1 MNLKRYVRWILP
13 LMVFASLI
21 ACSGQDEKQ
30 LAAGAKKSTG
40 KVLDVDQQVTTDP
53 FDQAQPSVAFDNVNH
68 QYFAVWTDSRIAGAT
83 SIYGRFS
90 FGQSLYD
97 DGKLRFDNTTSHAT
111 KTGTPPMTLG
121 SEIRITDSAYVAPAA
136 HRDQRQ
142 PKVAFYPDVTTP
154 ANSKF
159 LVVWTDSRNGYSQ
172 IFGQFISAAG
182 KYLNKSGVV
191 TLTPSNFAITEHV
204 GTSFGGTVSVTG
216 SSTFPVSSGTVSIAV
231 GTPTA
236 VVGAGT
242 TFTSI
247 TPGDV
252 IVINGVSYSVAAV
265 ADNTH
270 LTLTT
275 PYTWFPGGSSVS
287 GLRYYSF
294 HATTPSA
301 TVTGAGTQFNADQ
314 ITAGD
319 KIAVNDVWYEILSVA
334 PAIEQLT
341 LTETAAMSYTGAGQS
356 YRSTSHLDQ
365 ADPDIIYNTVT
376 RQFVVSWV
384 DTSNRDTNNTI
395 ELTGS
400 VCSNSTLVN
409 YMPYPLVDNNIIK
422 YVTINPSNGAMGAKQ
437 TVSSLVSH
445 GDLSDQSGTIT
456 ASWSVQLAESKPKL
470 AFNPS
475 TGENYVAWSGING
488 TVTMSVQ
495 YEISTTSTACTYK
508 APVFVASDVDA
519 TPRIKIRRNDGLGL
533 VKDYSFGTDA
543 TSPSLAL
550 DPNTKRLLIAWED
563 NVNAVDTGKNILGQ
577 ILDVTSFTP
586 YRASMTISNAIGD
599 QTSPAASFDP
609 VNSRFFV
616 AWEDARNESANISN
630 IDVYGQFVDPQG
642 NLSGGNT
649 IITVAPSNQLAPA
662 VVFGD
667 VYFRKFMVVWADGT
681 LNNNSDISTQLLEYS
696 TLPQLVIA
704 DSKGI
709 PIFSGAI
716 DFGNVD
722 ISNPTTPYKD
732 ITFKI
737 LNDGNS
743 QLTISSVTEPASP
756 FSFMTPTPATISPGT
771 SAEMTIRFQ
780 PTGAGSYSGNPT
792 NGYKMAFNSNG
803 GEAVIYL
810 SGAGVGTQPL
820 SIASTAL
827 PDATAGSVYPATTLG
842 ANGGVIPYGNWTVTS
857 GTLPPG
863 LSLSTDPVT
872 GNGIISGTVSPSA
885 LPTYSFTVSVT
896 DHAGT
901 TSTKTFTMNVTAM
914 SISNTSLRSWTQL
927 NPGYTDQLTASIGG
941 VPIDPTKVTWAAVGP
956 VPQGLVLNPDGTL
969 TSTVTGPL
977 IAGAN
982 NITVTATYTD
992 TGVTPN
998 VTYTATKTLNLTI
1011 NPALSIT
1018 TSSLPAV
1025 VVGADYSQQLV
1036 KLGGT
1041 PSYTWG
1047 LASGSLPPGLDMNLS
1062 TGAING
1068 TPSGTGTFQFSV
1080 LLSDATGA
1088 TTQRSFSILVNPTLS
1103 LSTTALDPVMSGT
1116 AYLQKL
1122 TALGGTKPYTWTSTE
1137 LPSGLT
1143 LNSATGILSGTVS
1156 AGGEYNFYVRVTD
1169 YDGASVEKLFTLVV
1183 NTPGLPSS
1191 TIVYVDGTGNTV
1203 NSYNFGNVM
1212 VASSKSG
1219 VSLKL
1224 KNIGSV
1230 PVTLS
1235 SISSDTPQ
1243 MVAKIPTGYS
1253 LAPGMA
1259 VPVEVTFTPTAA
1271 KAYSGNLTIT
1281 DSRGTTYPLTLT
1293 GSGVTATA
1301 SVASGSGG
1309 TTGSTSIT
1317 YSPVAASFVSAN
1329 KPSNFTISTVIGL
1342 RLDNVVADATVNVE
1356 ITFGS
1361 LPANPIFYKVT
1372 NGVWTPVTPVARSG
1386 NVVTFAVKDNN
1397 PLHDADNDPGFI
1409 QDPIVVGSTGAATDP
1424 TTDPGGNVAPPSS
1437 GGGSSGG
1444 CFIATAAFGSYLDP
1458 QVVVLRHF
1466 RDNVLM
1472 KSEPGKAF
1480 VKLYYTYSP
1489 PVADFIY
1496 EHDFLRLLTRWALT
1510 PLIFAVKYPLALIA
1524 LPVFFAWR
1532 RMRGIQVPA
1541 RVEEKA

>member
-1 MNLKRYVRWILP
+1 MNFKRYVRWILP
-13 LMVFASLI
+13 MMVFASLI
-21 ACSGQDEKQ
+21 ACSGQDGTQ
-30 LAAGAKKSTG
+30 LPTGAKKSTG
-40 KVLDVDQQVTTDP
+40 KVLDADQQVTTDSN
-53 FDQAQPSVAFDNVNH
+53 DQAQPSVAFDNVNH

-90 FGQSLYD
+90 FGQSLYA

-136 HRDQRQ
+136 HGDQRQ
-142 PKVAFYPDVTTP
+142 PKVAFFPDVTTP

-182 KYLNKSGVV
+182 KYLNKAGAV

-204 GTSFGGTVSVTG
+204 GTSFGGTVGVTG
-216 SSTFPVSSGTVSIAV
+216 SSTFPVSNGTVSIAV
-231 GTPTA
+231 GAPTA

-247 TPGDV
+247 TAGDV

-275 PYTWFPGGSSVS
+275 PFTWFPGGNSVS
-287 GLRYYSF
+287 GLSYYSF
-294 HATTPSA
+294 HATTPST

-319 KIAVNDVWYEILSVA
+319 KVAVNDVWYEILSVA
-334 PAIEQLT
+334 PAVEQLT
-341 LTETAAMSYTGAGQS
+341 LTTTAAMSYTGAGQS
-356 YRSTSHLDQ
+356 YRTTSHLDQ
-365 ADPDIIYNTVT
+365 ADPDIIFNTVT

-395 ELTGS
+395 QIRGS
-400 VCSNSTLVN
+400 ACGNSTLVN
-409 YMPYPLVDNNIIK
+409 YMPYPMVDNNIIK
-422 YVTINPSNGAMGAKQ
+422 YVTINPSTGAMGGKQ

-445 GDLSDQSGTIT
+445 NDLRDQSGTIT
-456 ASWSVQLAESKPKL
+456 ASWSAQLAESKPKL

-495 YEISTTSTACTYK
+495 YETSTTSTACTYK
-508 APVFVASDVDA
+508 DAVFVASEVDA
-519 TPRIKIRRNDGLGL
+519 TPKIKIRRKDGLGL

-550 DPNTKRLLIAWED
+550 DPNTKRLLLAWED
-563 NVNAVDTGKNILGQ
+563 NVNAAETGKDIFGQ
-577 ILDVTSFTP
+577 VLDVTSFTP
-586 YRASMTISNAIGD
+586 YRAPISISNAIGD
-599 QTSPAASFDP
+599 QTSPAVSFDG
-609 VNSRFFV
+609 VNSRFFL

-649 IITVAPSNQLAPA
+649 IITVAPSNQMAPA
-662 VVFGD
+662 VAFGD
-667 VYFRKFMVVWADGT
+667 VYFRKFMVVWTDGR
-681 LNNNSDISTQLLEYS
+681 LNNNSNITAQLLEYS
-696 TLPQLVIA
+696 TLPQLVIT
-704 DSKGI
+704 DEQGI
-709 PIFSGAI
+709 PIYSGSI

-722 ISNPTTPYKD
+722 ISTGVGYKD
-732 ITFKI
+732 ISFKI
-737 LNDGNS
+737 RNEGNS
-743 QLTISSVTEPASP
+743 QLTITSVTDPVAP
-756 FSFMTPTPATISPGT
+756 FSFITSKPSTVNPGT
-771 SAEMTIRFQ
+771 SAVMTIRFT
-780 PTGAGSYSGNPT
+780 PTGEGSYAGSPS

-827 PDATAGSVYPATTLG
+827 PDGTAGSAYPATTLG
-842 ANGGVIPYGNWTVTS
+842 ANGGVIPYSNWTITS

-863 LSLSTDPVT
+863 LSLSTDPIS
-872 GNGIISGTVSPSA
+872 GNGIISGTVSASA

-896 DHAGT
+896 DHAGM

-927 NPGYTDQLTASIGG
+927 NPEYSDQLTASIGG
-941 VPIDPTKVTWAAVGP
+941 VPIDPTKVTWAAVGA
-956 VPQGLVLNPDGTL
+956 VPQGLLVNANGTV
-969 TSTVTGPL
+969 TSTATGPL

-982 NITVTATYTD
+982 TLTVTATYTD

-998 VTYTATKTLNLTI
+998 VTYTATKALNLTI
-1011 NPALSIT
+1011 NPALSVT
-1018 TSSLPAV
+1018 TTSLPAV
-1025 VVGADYSQQLV
+1025 VVGANYSQQLV

-1047 LASGSLPPGLDMNLS
+1047 LASGSLPPGLQMDLS
-1062 TGAING
+1062 TGAITG
-1068 TPSGTGTFQFSV
+1068 TPTGTGTFQFSV

-1088 TTQRSFSILVNPTLS
+1088 TTQRALSILVNPTLS
-1103 LSTTALDPVMSGT
+1103 LSTTALDPVMAGA

-1137 LPSGLT
+1137 LPAGLT
-1143 LNSATGILSGTVS
+1143 LNSATGILSGTVTE
-1156 AGGEYNFYVRVTD
+1156 GGEYYFYVRVTD
-1169 YDGASVEKLFTLVV
+1169 FDGDSVEKLFTLVV

-1191 TIVYVDGTGNTV
+1191 TIVYVDGTGSTV
-1203 NSYNFGNVM
+1203 NTYKFGSVM
-1212 VASSKSG
+1212 VGSRKAS

-1224 KNIGSV
+1224 KNTGSS

-1235 SISSDTPQ
+1235 DISSDTSAI
-1243 MVAKIPTGYS
+1243 VANVTNGYT
-1253 LAPGMA
+1253 LEPGMS
-1259 VPVEVTFTPTAA
+1259 VPVEMGFTPTAV
-1271 KAYSGNLTIT
+1271 KAYSGTVTIS
-1281 DSRGTTYPLTLT
+1281 DSFGTTYPLTVA
-1293 GSGVTATA
+1293 GNGVTATA
-1301 SVASGSGG
+1301 KINGSGG
-1309 TTGSTSIT
+1309 TTGSTAIT
-1317 YSPVAASFVSAN
+1317 YAPVAASFISAN
-1329 KPSNFTISTVIGL
+1329 KPSNFNISTVIGV
-1342 RLDNVVADATVNVE
+1342 RLDNVVPEGTVNVDV
-1356 ITFGS
+1356 TFTS
-1361 LPANPIFYKVT
+1361 LPTNPVFYKVS
-1372 NGVWTPVTPVARSG
+1372 NGVWTEVTPVARNG
-1386 NVVTFAVKDNN
+1386 NVVTFAVTDN
-1397 PLHDADNDPGFI
+1397 LERDDSDSTPGFV
-1409 QDPIVVGSTGAATDP
+1409 QDPIVVGSTGTATDP
-1424 TTDPGGNVAPPSS
+1424 TTGTGGNVAPPSS
-1437 GGGSSGG
+1437 GGSSGGG

-1472 KSEPGKAF
+1472 KSSPGRSF

-1496 EHDFLRLLTRWALT
+1496 EHDSLRLLTRWALT
-1510 PLIFAVKYPLALIA
+1510 PLIFAVKYPLALLA
-1524 LPVFFAWR
+1524 LPVVFAWR
-1532 RMRGIQVPA
+1532 RVRGIQVPG

>member
-13 LMVFASLI
+13 LMVLASLI

-30 LAAGAKKSTG
+30 LAAGAKKSAG

-53 FDQAQPSVAFDNVNH
+53 FDQAQPSVAFDNINH

-90 FGQSLYD
+90 FGQSMYA
-97 DGKLRFDNTTSHAT
+97 DGKLRFDNTTSHET

-121 SEIRITDSAYVAPAA
+121 SEIRVTDSAYVAPAA

-182 KYLNKSGVV
+182 KYLNKAGVV

-216 SSTFPVSSGTVSIAV
+216 SSTFPVSNGTVSIAV

-275 PYTWFPGGSSVS
+275 PYTWFPGGTSVS

-508 APVFVASDVDA
+508 APVFVASDVDT

-667 VYFRKFMVVWADGT
+667 VYFRKFMVVWTEGT

-696 TLPQLVIA
+696 TLPQLVVT
-704 DSKGI
+704 DMLGN
-709 PIFSGAI
+709 PIYSGSI

-722 ISNPTTPYKD
+722 LAAATPYKD
-732 ITFKI
+732 ISFKI
-737 LNDGNS
+737 RNDGNS
-743 QLTISSVTEPASP
+743 QLTINSVTDPLAP
-756 FSFMTPTPATISPGT
+756 FSFITSKPATVSPGQ
-771 SAEMTIRFQ
+771 SATMTIRFQ
-780 PTGAGSYSGNPT
+780 PTGAGSYSGAPT

-810 SGAGVGTQPL
+810 SGAGLGTQPL

-827 PDATAGSVYPATTLG
+827 PDGTAGSAYPATTLG
-842 ANGGVIPYGNWTVTS
+842 AVGGDIPYGNWTVIS

-863 LSLSTDPVT
+863 LSLNSSTGVL
-872 GNGIISGTVSPSA
+872 SGTVSPTA

-896 DHAGT
+896 DHVGT
-901 TSTKTFTMNVTAM
+901 TTTKTFTMNVTAM

-956 VPQGLVLNPDGTL
+956 VPQGLVLNSDGTV
-969 TSTVTGPL
+969 TSTITGPL

-982 NITVTATYTD
+982 TITVMATYTD

-998 VTYTATKTLNLTI
+998 ATYTATKRLDFTI
-1011 NPALSIT
+1011 NPVLSIT
-1018 TSSLPAV
+1018 ASSLPDV
-1025 VVGADYSQQLV
+1025 VVGAVYSQQLD
-1036 KLGGT
+1036 KTGGT
-1041 PSYTWG
+1041 PSYVWG
-1047 LASGSLPPGLDMNLS
+1047 LANGSLPLPPGLRMDPS
-1062 TGAING
+1062 TGAITG
-1068 TPSGTGTFQFSV
+1068 RPTGTGLFKFDV
-1080 LLSDATGA
+1080 LLTDATGA
-1088 TTQRSFSILVNPTLS
+1088 TTQDTLSIRVNPTLS
-1103 LSTTALDPVMSGT
+1103 LSTTTLDPVTTGT
-1116 AYLQKL
+1116 AVYQTLM
-1122 TALGGTKPYTWTSTE
+1122 ALGGTEPYTWTATTP
-1137 LPSGLT
+1137 LPTGLT
-1143 LNSATGILSGTVS
+1143 LGAQNGVLSGTVNE
-1156 AGGEYNFYVRVTD
+1156 GGSYKFNVRVTD

-1191 TIVYVDGTGNTV
+1191 TIMFQDGGKTIKEYDFGSVMLQSRDTSVTLKLVNTGSVAVKLSSIKTDATE
-1203 NSYNFGNVM
+1203 M
-1212 VASSKSG
+1212 VANVVTGFPLEPGK
-1219 VSLKL
+1219 
-1224 KNIGSV
+1224 SV
-1230 PVTLS
+1230 PVG
-1235 SISSDTPQ
+1235 I
-1243 MVAKIPTGYS
+1243 
-1253 LAPGMA
+1253 
-1259 VPVEVTFTPTAA
+1259 EFTPTAV
-1271 KAYSGNLTIT
+1271 KDYRVTLTIT
-1281 DSRGTTYPLTLT
+1281 DSSGTTYPLILT
-1293 GSGVTATA
+1293 GKGMSATA
-1301 SVASGSGG
+1301 QIADGSGG
-1309 TTGSTSIT
+1309 TTTSTSIT
-1317 YSPVAASFVSAN
+1317 YFPENIDSKK
-1329 KPSNFTISTVIGL
+1329 KPSNFTISTILGV
-1342 RLDNVVADATVNVE
+1342 RLENVLPASTVNVE
-1356 ITFGS
+1356 VTFGS
-1361 LPANPIFYKVT
+1361 LPTNPVYYKVT
-1372 NGVWTPVTPVARSG
+1372 NGVWTQVPPVARSG
-1386 NVVTFAVKDNN
+1386 NVVTFAVTDN
-1397 PLHDADNDPGFI
+1397 LARDDSDTDLGFI
-1409 QDPIVVGSTGAATDP
+1409 QDPIVVGSIGAATDP
-1424 TTDPGGNVAPPSS
+1424 TTGTGGNVAPPSS